1 MLYNNL
7 SGYFKKKY
15 AKRLGKIC
23 IDGGFGCPNRD
34 GKVGYGGCIYCGER
48 GAGEHIDPALSIAGQ
63 VKKALSKA
71 KEGEKFIAY
80 FQNFT
85 NTYAPCDIL
94 RERYDA
100 ALIDDRIK
108 ILAIGTRPDCITRE
122 IAALIASYTD
132 RVDVW
137 VELGLQT
144 ASDKTAAIINRGYK
158 TDVYERA
165 CEILHAH
172 GIPLVT
178 HIMIGLPGESDEE
191 LYKTV
196 ELIRK
201 TKPFGIKIHSVYV
214 VRGTVLS
221 AMLERGE
228 YVPISKEDYVRRA
241 TYVLT
246 HVSPGTVIHRLTGD
260 CPRELLVAPTWNT
273 DKNAILGAIQNGLD
287 QNGLYQGIYYT
298 PKTE

>member
-1 MLYNNL
+1 VLYNNL
-7 SGYFKKKY
+7 STYLKNRYGT
-15 AKRLGKIC
+15 RLKKIC
-23 IDGGFGCPNRD
+23 IDGGFTCPNRD
-34 GKVGYGGCIYCGER
+34 GTSGRGGCIFCSER
-48 GAGEHIDPALSIAGQ
+48 GSGEHITERENITEQ
-63 VKKALSKA
+63 VKAALKGA
-71 KEGEKFIAY
+71 KDTDKFIAY

-100 ALIDDRIK
+100 ALIDERIK

-165 CEILHAH
+165 CEILHSH
-172 GIPLVT
+172 GIPIVT

-214 VRGTVLS
+214 VRGTALS

-246 HVSPGTVIHRLTGD
+246 HVSPDTVIHRLTGD